1 MSRRNLT
8 IIFQLRIIEKRLVLV
23 DYRTSFC
30 TLVKDLRQKRFTE
43 ETNLQK
49 ALRVMKEREIAT
61 LSQLSVAECITKLS
75 EKTLKMLQH

>member
-1 MSRRNLT
+1 MT

-30 TLVKDLRQKRFTE
+30 SLVKDLRQKRFTE

-49 ALRVMKEREIAT
+49 ALRVMKEREIVT
-61 LSQLSVAECITKLS
+61 LSQLSVADCIDKLS
-75 EKTLKMLQH
+75 LKTLKMLQH

>member
-1 MSRRNLT
+1 MT

-61 LSQLSVAECITKLS
+61 LSQLSVAECIAKLS

>member
-1 MSRRNLT
+1 MT

-30 TLVKDLRQKRFTE
+30 SLVKDLRQKRFTE

-49 ALRVMKEREIAT
+49 ALRVMKEREIVT
-61 LSQLSVAECITKLS
+61 LSQMSVADCIDKLS
-75 EKTLKMLQH
+75 LKTLKMLQH

>member
-1 MSRRNLT
+1 MT

-30 TLVKDLRQKRFTE
+30 SLVKDLRQKRFTE

-49 ALRVMKEREIAT
+49 ALRVMKEREIVT
-61 LSQLSVAECITKLS
+61 LSQMSVADCIDKLSV
-75 EKTLKMLQH
+75 KTLKMLQH